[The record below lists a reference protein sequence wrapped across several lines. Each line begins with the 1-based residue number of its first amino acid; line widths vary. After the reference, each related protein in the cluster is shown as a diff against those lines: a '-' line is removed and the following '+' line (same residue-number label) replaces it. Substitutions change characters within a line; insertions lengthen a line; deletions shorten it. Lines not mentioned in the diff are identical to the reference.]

1 MRFKEMAI
9 GQSNAVQRHGP
20 HDSELKN
27 LCSGAHRNNSAR
39 GICTIVSR
47 LTSTSASAN
56 LTMANS
62 RVLVEWG
69 TEAKATNAI
78 VINAVFGHTAV
89 DRS

>member
-9 GQSNAVQRHGP
+9 GQSNPVQRHGP
-20 HDSELKN
+20 QDSELKN
-27 LCSGAHRNNSAR
+27 LYSGAHRNNSAR
-39 GICTIVSR
+39 GICTTVSR
-47 LTSTSASAN
+47 LAAN
-56 LTMANS
+56 LMMANS
-62 RVLVEWG
+62 RVLVERG

>member
-9 GQSNAVQRHGP
+9 GQSNAVQRQGP
-20 HDSELKN
+20 QDSELKN

-39 GICTIVSR
+39 GICTTVSR
-47 LTSTSASAN
+47 LASTSAN

-62 RVLVEWG
+62 RVLVERG

-78 VINAVFGHTAV
+78 VINAVFGNAAV